1 MEKPPLGKTFIK
13 AWRKHRAMSQEALAS
28 AVEITTASLSRIEN
42 NKQPYN
48 QRQLELMA
56 TALKCSPGDLI
67 DRDPD
72 ASAEIVDI
80 WPGIPPGLREQA
92 LITLKSFVVRGKA

>member
-1 MEKPPLGKTFIK
+1 
-13 AWRKHRAMSQEALAS
+13 MSQEALAS